1 MCNFLSSLM
10 NCLARRPSN
19 KINMLHVEVMNK
31 FSQKKK
37 KKQSPRAYLT
47 SFHPLSSLPGP
58 FPTVARRGRV
68 PIASN
73 SSPEFYPPSVSVPR
87 GLTYRNWEIICHAL
101 AVHAVVV
108 LIFTTTRFTESEF
121 CIRCFLRSRKR
132 DWTKSRIWGC
142 TGFARKCTCILYLA

>member
-1 MCNFLSSLM
+1 
-10 NCLARRPSN
+10 
-19 KINMLHVEVMNK
+19 MLHVEVMNK
-31 FSQKKK
+31 FSPKKK
-37 KKQSPRAYLT
+37 KKTESTSSRKHYLT

-108 LIFTTTRFTESEF
+108 LIFTTIRFTESEF
-121 CIRCFLRSRKR
+121 CIRCLTGHAKETEPSQEFGGAQVSRENVYCIWHKHLYKRSMRSQGYMK
-132 DWTKSRIWGC
+132 
-142 TGFARKCTCILYLA
+142 